1 MTRSPRRDQ
10 AYMGVLI
17 DDLITRGT
25 SEPYRMFTSRAE
37 YRLLLREDNA
47 DLRLTEIGREYGLV
61 DDDRWQKF
69 SDKRGAIIKEQQRLE
84 KTWLKPETTTAE
96 EATRVLGQPLQREY
110 SLMQLLTRPEVD
122 FKSLMTLA
130 DLDISEIDDIVIQ
143 QIEIQAR
150 YSGYI
155 ERQETEIA
163 RNLQYE
169 EATLPRDIDF
179 NQVSGLSNEVI
190 QKLSEHK
197 PHSLGQASR
206 IPGMTPA
213 AISLLRIHLKKG
225 QFQFKES
232 A

>member
-1 MTRSPRRDQ
+1 M
-10 AYMGVLI
+10 
-17 DDLITRGT
+17 
-25 SEPYRMFTSRAE
+25 
-37 YRLLLREDNA
+37 
-47 DLRLTEIGREYGLV
+47 
-61 DDDRWQKF
+61 
-69 SDKRGAIIKEQQRLE
+69 
-84 KTWLKPETTTAE
+84 E

-110 SLMQLLTRPEVD
+110 SLMQWVRRPEVD
-122 FKSLMTLA
+122 FKSLMTLT
-130 DLDISEIDDIVIQ
+130 DFDISQIDDIVIQ

-163 RNLQYE
+163 RNLHYE
-169 EATLPRDIDF
+169 KATLPSDIDF

-213 AISLLRIHLKKG
+213 AISLLRIYLKKR
-225 QFQFKES
+225 QFHFKET